1 MRHSQLQ
8 RLSRIVSGAWRSWTL
23 TAVVAAVVIPS
34 VYGISA
40 RAAAGQGKASS
51 GPQLNFH
58 EASGCGA
65 LVLYTWNEARTEV
78 LILRIDQSRVTI
90 KNGSTDLEIG
100 PAGSP
105 VTAELEV
112 SDNPFES
119 FPYCEEGNKT
129 SENRGFWPVLS
140 GKVKVIVKRSPGR
153 PFTPVNVGIDRL
165 VVQVPNG
172 QQIKQRR
179 DIQFTA
185 AVAELR

>member
-1 MRHSQLQ
+1 MRCSQLQ
-8 RLSRIVSGAWRSWTL
+8 RLFRIVSGTWRIWTL
-23 TAVVAAVVIPS
+23 VAIAAIVVYPS
-34 VYGISA
+34 FA
-40 RAAAGQGKASS
+40 RAAAGQGKGAS

-78 LILRIDQSRVTI
+78 LVLRIDQSRVKI
-90 KNGSTDLEIG
+90 KDGATNLEIG

-119 FPYCEEGNKT
+119 FPYCDEDAKT
-129 SENRGFWPVLS
+129 STANRGFWPVLS

-153 PFTPVNVGIDRL
+153 PFTPVSVGIDRL
-165 VVQVPNG
+165 VAQAPNG
-172 QQIKQRR
+172 DQVKQRR

-185 AVAELR
+185 AVAELK